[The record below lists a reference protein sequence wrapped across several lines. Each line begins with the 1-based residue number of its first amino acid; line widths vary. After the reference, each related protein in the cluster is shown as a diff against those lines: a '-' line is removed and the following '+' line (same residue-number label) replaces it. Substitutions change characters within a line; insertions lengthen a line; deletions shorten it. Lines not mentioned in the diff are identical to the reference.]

1 MGIDDPY
8 STVFFHTL
16 KNTLQKSKYRNTI
29 TGTPEEVES
38 ITLDDVK
45 LAYDAF
51 YHPKNM
57 FLTITGNFN
66 PYEMASVVEENL
78 SKKEFKEYLNPV
90 VIKENEPRKVTKK
103 YTEEEINLTYPQV
116 KFTIKMDMNRFKD
129 YSKLELKI
137 LTNFLFNINF
147 GATSDFREELIE
159 KGIVQSLSATNDI
172 YDDTFIITITSTTNF
187 KEELIKRVNN
197 KLNNLSVNEIDFKR
211 KKNAAIATLILDY
224 EDIENVSYRLQDD
237 ILNNGKIVTN
247 LKEILE
253 EETIDD
259 LENLIKLIDTD
270 NMAINVFMPKE
281 NQKEQWP
288 FGF

>member
-1 MGIDDPY
+1 
-8 STVFFHTL
+8 
-16 KNTLQKSKYRNTI
+16 
-29 TGTPEEVES
+29 
-38 ITLDDVK
+38 
-45 LAYDAF
+45 
-51 YHPKNM
+51 
-57 FLTITGNFN
+57 
-66 PYEMASVVEENL
+66 
-78 SKKEFKEYLNPV
+78 
-90 VIKENEPRKVTKK
+90 
-103 YTEEEINLTYPQV
+103 
-116 KFTIKMDMNRFKD
+116 MDMNKFKD

-137 LTNFLFNINF
+137 LTNLLFNINF

-172 YDDTFIITITSTTNF
+172 YDDSFVITITSTTSF

-197 KLNNLSVNEIDFKR
+197 KLNNLSVNETDFKR

-237 ILNNGKIVTN
+237 ILNNGKIITN

-253 EETIDD
+253 EETIED

-281 NQKEQWP
+281 NQK
-288 FGF
+288 